1 MAKKQQ
7 ISIIAWLFGAAWLST
22 CIYLVVGP
30 TPQADYSRRLAAQEQ
45 LSARTSRARTPA
57 VPVAPQRDARVSQ
70 SNDVRGRVSGQPREL
85 SPAAVQGDRLDG
97 QASSADKNDGAEKK
111 KSRFGW
117 LKKLSPKQLI
127 GRNKRPL
134 SKDEQVR
141 VQQAVENIDYDEL
154 MNGRGRR
161 VTPAAHQEAFPI
173 PHEIANQDLIGQL
186 PEEAHAKSWG
196 CVHCHKDS
204 HDPHYK
210 DTIALGCTDCHGGNA
225 NTKMKEIAHIHPR
238 FPDAWPKS
246 ANPVRAYT
254 LLNHEDPEFI
264 RFNNPGDLRIAHISC
279 GTIGCHPKETL
290 QVKKSMMTHGCM
302 LWGAALYN
310 NGAVPNK
317 WSRYGESYSMNGA
330 AQRMQTVPAPTQA
343 ETDWKGVLPFLEPLP
358 RFQTT
363 HPGNILRIFERGGR
377 FIIELGIPERGEE
390 PGRPRTRLS
399 NRGIGTL
406 NRTDPVFVGLAKTR
420 LLDPTLNFPGT
431 NDHAGDYRN
440 GGCTSCHVIYAN
452 DRSPV
457 NSGPYAKYG
466 NRGKAAAIADSF
478 AVDID
483 PTIPKNESGHPI
495 SHRFTTAIPT
505 SQCIICHMHPG
516 TTVMNSYLG
525 VMWTDQ
531 ETDGHILYPRERAK
545 PTSEEFVQSQM
556 ANPNDIDAKTLL
568 TDYEFLHDVIDLNP
582 QLKHTLSDFH
592 GHGWSFRAVFKKDR
606 TGQLLN
612 HHGDVLENVT
622 PTDKMMAV
630 KVPEVAKEIY
640 RNRNWVKPDQ
650 AELDRVYNLEE
661 AMRKMQERTPVHML
675 DIHLEK
681 GMHCVDCHFIQD
693 NHGDTKIYGEVR
705 AAIEITCTDCH
716 GTISE
721 IAPLRT
727 SGPAAKGNI
736 WKGMVTDR
744 SDPAKKNVGR
754 ILSNMKTPFGKQRFE
769 TLLDGTIVQNSMVE
783 ADISW
788 RVVQV
793 KDTITPSHPD
803 YNAMSSLSKTVRL
816 TKPDEKGK
824 TENLFEWGNIKD
836 PKDCAHAIKNTN
848 CITCHSSWNPSCFGC
863 HLPQKADK
871 KMPELHYEGDATK
884 NYIAYCFQ
892 TLRDDV
898 FMLGK
903 DGNVTGRRFNPVRSA
918 CAIHVGSY
926 NGNRESVYY
935 QQQTISSEGMSGIA
949 FSTNVPH
956 TVRGKG
962 ETKTCVD
969 CHLSQD
975 NDNNAI
981 MAQLMMHGTNYLNFI
996 GRYSWIAT
1004 GEHGVWSPVVTERDE
1019 PQAVIGSSLHRDAFP
1034 DKYAEHL
1041 EHGRQLQT
1049 AYEHPGNDISDN
1061 LLRPFTKNEV
1071 LALQHRGEYLYAA
1084 CGDAGFRI
1092 YDIAFTDNKA
1102 FAERY
1107 TTAPVSPLGQKFYV
1121 KTKGRCTDVA
1131 SPATVA
1137 PDPTRNDAHL
1147 PENFESQVP
1156 LMYAFIYVTDTV
1168 EGLIMVGAG
1177 TLLDG
1182 DPNNNFVKKDV
1193 VFNPNGALDGA
1204 RSVTIF
1210 GHYAYV
1216 ICDAG
1221 IAVVDIDNPLEP
1233 KIVQI
1238 MAEGDWINHPTNIEF
1253 QFRYGF
1259 ICDHDGVKVVDAT
1272 DPANLVPVSSLAM
1285 KHAHNIYVARTYAYV
1300 SAGKDGLVI
1309 LDVTNPEEPKID
1321 QVFNAGG
1328 KINDLHDVKM
1338 GITYVSEY
1346 AYLADGRNGL
1356 HVVQLTSPNTP
1367 GNDGFAPR
1375 PTPKLVASFKIP
1387 HGGHALALSKGVDR
1401 DRAVD
1406 EAGQQI
1412 GVFGR
1417 VGARPMNLKEQQ
1429 QLYLMPGSGNAPGET
1444 RPIPWRVTS
1453 PKRDYSIRN
1462 KRKREI
1468 DLHFKVE
1475 KYYGQSQLR
1484 KEEAK

>member
-1 MAKKQQ
+1 MLKSKRT
-7 ISIIAWLFGAAWLST
+7 IFAWLFGAAWLST
-22 CIYLVVGP
+22 CVYFVMGP
-30 TPQADYSRRLAAQEQ
+30 TSQADYSRRLSAQEGTV
-45 LSARTSRARTPA
+45 SRSRALRSAKVPA
-57 VPVAPQRDARVSQ
+57 IPVAQTPIDDSDSDEKLPVT
-70 SNDVRGRVSGQPREL
+70 
-85 SPAAVQGDRLDG
+85 
-97 QASSADKNDGAEKK
+97 AEEK

-117 LKKLSPKQLI
+117 LKKISPKKLLGRDKKPLSP
-127 GRNKRPL
+127 
-134 SKDEQVR
+134 DEQSR
-141 VQQAVENIDYDEL
+141 VEYAIQAVNFDDVEHSSSP
-154 MNGRGRR
+154 NGI
-161 VTPAAHQEAFPI
+161 TH
-173 PHEIANQDLIGQL
+173 ANQTQSFPTPNELQNTNLIGQTQQ
-186 PEEAHAKSWG
+186 EAHAKSWG
-196 CVHCHKDS
+196 CVSCHKDS

-246 ANPVRAYT
+246 ANPVRAYA
-254 LLNHEDPEFI
+254 LLNHEDPKFI
-264 RFNNPGDLRIAHISC
+264 RFNNPGDLRVAHISC

-310 NGAVPNK
+310 NGATPTK
-317 WSRYGESYSMNGA
+317 WSRYGESYSMYGA
-330 AQRMQTVPAPTQA
+330 AQRVQTVPRPTQWD
-343 ETDWKGVLPFLEPLP
+343 TDWKGVLPFLEPLP

-377 FIIELGIPERGEE
+377 FTIELGIPERGEE

-399 NRGIGTL
+399 SRGIGTL

-466 NRGKAAAIADSF
+466 NRGKAAAETDSF
-478 AVDID
+478 VLHTD

-495 SHRFTTAIPT
+495 AHRFTTAIPT

-525 VMWTDQ
+525 MMWSDQ
-531 ETDGHILYPRERAK
+531 ETDGRFLYPSERA
-545 PTSEEFVQSQM
+545 VQSSEAFVRSQM
-556 ANPNDIDAKTLL
+556 SNPNDIDAKTLL
-568 TDYEFLHDVIDLNP
+568 TDYEFLHEVTKLNP
-582 QLKHTLSDFH
+582 KLKHTLADFH

-606 TGQLLN
+606 EGRLLN
-612 HHGDVLENVT
+612 HNGDVLEDVT
-622 PTDKMMAV
+622 PTDKIMAT
-630 KVPEVAKEIY
+630 KVPELAKEIY
-640 RNRNWVKPDQ
+640 RDRNWSNPDKK
-650 AELDRVYNLEE
+650 ELKRVYELEE
-661 AMRKMQERTPVHML
+661 ALRKMQEITPVHML

-681 GMHCVDCHFIQD
+681 GMHCVDCHFVQD
-693 NHGDTKIYGEVR
+693 NHGDTKLYGEVR

-716 GTISE
+716 GTITE
-721 IAPLRT
+721 VAPLRT

-736 WKGMVTDR
+736 WKGMITDR
-744 SDPAKKNVGR
+744 SSDPAKKNAGR
-754 ILSNMKTPFGKQRFE
+754 VLSMMRTPFGKRRFE
-769 TLLDGTIVQNSMVE
+769 TLPDGAIIQNSMVE
-783 ADISW
+783 PDLSW

-793 KDTITPSHPD
+793 RDTITPSHPD
-803 YNAMSSLSKTVRL
+803 YNSLSAVSKTVRL
-816 TKPDEKGK
+816 AKPEDK
-824 TENLFEWGNIKD
+824 TDNLFAWGDI
-836 PKDCAHAIKNTN
+836 PKNPQDCAHAINRTN

-871 KMPELHYEGDATK
+871 KMPELHYEGDSTK

-918 CAIHVGSY
+918 CAVHVGSY

-935 QQQTISSEGMSGIA
+935 QQQTISAEGMSGVS

-969 CHLSQD
+969 CHLSD
-975 NDNNAI
+975 DDDNNAI
-981 MAQLMMHGTNYLNFI
+981 MAQLLMHGTNYLNFV

-1019 PQAVIGSSLHRDAFP
+1019 PQAVIGSSLHKDAFP
-1034 DKYAEHL
+1034 ENYKKHQEHDK
-1041 EHGRQLQT
+1041 QLQT

-1061 LLRPFTKNEV
+1061 ILRPFTTNEV

-1131 SPATVA
+1131 SPTTIA

-1147 PENFESQVP
+1147 PENYESKIP
-1156 LMYAFIYVTDTV
+1156 MMYAFIYVTDTV
-1168 EGLIMVGAG
+1168 EGLILVGAG

-1182 DPNNNFVKKDV
+1182 NPNNNFVKKDV
-1193 VFNPNGALDGA
+1193 VFNPNCALDGA
-1204 RSVTIF
+1204 RRVTIF
-1210 GHYAYV
+1210 NHYAYV

-1221 IAVVDIDNPLEP
+1221 LAIVDIENPLEP
-1233 KIVQI
+1233 KIVNV
-1238 MAEGDWINHPTNIEF
+1238 MPEGEWLHHATSIEF

-1259 ICDHDGVKVVDAT
+1259 ICDHDGVKVIDVT
-1272 DPANLVPVSSLAM
+1272 DPKNPIPVSTVEIE
-1285 KHAHNIYVARTYAYV
+1285 HAHNIYVARTYAYV
-1300 SAGKDGLVI
+1300 SAGKTGLVI
-1309 LDVTNPEEPKID
+1309 LDVKNPAKPKID
-1321 QVFNAGG
+1321 QIFTGGG
-1328 KINDLHDVKM
+1328 KINDLHDVKL
-1338 GITYVSEY
+1338 GITYVSEF
-1346 AYLADGRNGL
+1346 AYLADGHNGL
-1356 HVVQLTSPNTP
+1356 HVVQLTSPETP

-1375 PTPKLVASFKIP
+1375 PTPHLVASFKIP

-1406 EAGQQI
+1406 EDGNQI

-1417 VGARPMNLKEQQ
+1417 VGARPLNRAEQQ
-1429 QLYLMPGSGNAPGET
+1429 QLYLMPGTGNGPGEHSPT
-1444 RPIPWRVTS
+1444 PWKVRT
-1453 PKRDYSIRN
+1453 PKRDFSIRN
-1462 KRKREI
+1462 SRKREI
-1468 DLHFKVE
+1468 DLHMKVE
-1475 KYYGQSQLR
+1475 DFYGKSQLR
-1484 KEEAK
+1484 RK